1 MNKQEYKRILVISLN
16 AWNDSNATGNTLS
29 SVFNGYPSNKIANI
43 YCRNERISN
52 KICKNYFRITESS
65 ILKSLLRKQKAGET
79 VAFDGTCS
87 NNINCTNL
95 LSNTKTGNVLRKYR
109 PAPLLFLR
117 EFVWNISVWKSKELN
132 AFLEDFK
139 PEVIYMHGHA
149 NWYMHKVLD
158 YCRKKTGAKQVMYWA
173 DDMYGYKSKQP
184 LQFLYQY
191 IFRKRIRKSMSNS
204 DLLFGGS
211 LKLCKEYSDIFR
223 KDFIPLFKE
232 CNMPLTYKDKE
243 TINNPITIVYA
254 GNLLYGREEI
264 LVELAKQITKV
275 NREELPYRIK
285 LIIYSNTQ
293 ISESAAVFLDNRD
306 DSQYMGCHPYER
318 VKKALDE
325 AELALFAESF
335 SEDNIK
341 KTRLS
346 FSTKIIDC
354 MQSSSAMLAVGPDTI
369 ASMEYIIENKIG
381 ITISEKQDIYKTLS
395 GICRHPN
402 TILEMAR
409 NKHAYALEK
418 HTNTSANVLKRIS
431 EL

>member
-16 AWNDSNATGNTLS
+16 AWNDSNATGNTIS
-29 SVFNGYPSNKIANI
+29 SIFNGYPSNKIANI
-43 YCRNERISN
+43 YCRNERIAN

-65 ILKSLLRKQKAGET
+65 ILKSLLHKQTAGET
-79 VAFDGTCS
+79 VVFDKTGSS
-87 NNINCTNL
+87 NGNCTNL

-109 PAPLLFLR
+109 PASLLFLR
-117 EFVWNISVWKSKELN
+117 EFVWNIPMWKSKKLDT
-132 AFLEDFK
+132 FLENFQ

-149 NWYMHKVLD
+149 NWYMHKIMD
-158 YCRKKTGAKQVMYWA
+158 YCRKKTGAKQAMYWA

-184 LQFLYQY
+184 LQLLYQY

-211 LKLCKEYSDIFR
+211 LKLCKEYSDIFG
-223 KDFIPLFKE
+223 KEFIPLFKE
-232 CNMPLTYKDKE
+232 CNIPSTYKDKE
-243 TINNPITIVYA
+243 TINNPILIVYA

-275 NREELPYRIK
+275 NQQELPYKIK

-293 ISESAAVFLDNRD
+293 ISESAAVFLNNKN
-306 DSQYMGCHPYER
+306 DSQYMGCQPYER

-335 SEDNIK
+335 SKDNIK

-354 MQSSSAMLAVGPDTI
+354 MQSSSAMLALGPETI
-369 ASMEYIIENKIG
+369 ASMQYIIENKIG
-381 ITISEKQDIYKTLS
+381 ITISDKQDIYETLLN
-395 GICRHPN
+395 ICRHPH

-409 NKHAYALEK
+409 NKHAYALKK
-418 HTNTSANVLKRIS
+418 HTNTSANALERIS